1 MYEVTVVHGA
11 GKGKVIWSGP
21 EIIVMV
27 ALGRKKSM
35 QYVLLEAQ
43 DAPSSRYFF
52 HSPPMAFLL
61 APSTDHSTTVEC
73 DNIYL

>member
-11 GKGKVIWSGP
+11 GKGKVMWSGP

-52 HSPPMAFLL
+52 SQSPYGL
-61 APSTDHSTTVEC
+61 PSCTFD
-73 DNIYL
+73 